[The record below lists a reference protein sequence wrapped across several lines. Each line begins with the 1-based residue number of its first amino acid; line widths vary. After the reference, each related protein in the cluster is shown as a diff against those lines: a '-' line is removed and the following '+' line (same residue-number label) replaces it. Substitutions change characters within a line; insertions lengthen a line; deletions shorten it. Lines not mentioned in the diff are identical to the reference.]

1 MREGKQRKDVF
12 AMNIFVINPV
22 GTSRWDRADKEYLER
37 FARRDTVVTVAS
49 LSSGPE
55 SIEDYRSKALVCPEI
70 LKLARKNARK
80 YDAMFVNC
88 FGDPCVEAVQEVT
101 KIPVPAVGETS
112 MMMAS
117 LLGDKFAVI
126 SPTRNTALQVESNAR
141 RMGLDIGTFSVVPL
155 EIPVLQLERNRRR
168 TIREIVKV
176 AKKCLINGAEV
187 IVLGCTG
194 MAYMADEI
202 RKKIQAPLIEPASL
216 TLKVAETLV
225 DLKIVRH

>member
-1 MREGKQRKDVF
+1 
-12 AMNIFVINPV
+12 
-22 GTSRWDRADKEYLER
+22 
-37 FARRDTVVTVAS
+37 VTVAS
-49 LSSGPE
+49 LSSGPK

-88 FGDPCVEAVQEVT
+88 FGDPCVEAVREVT

-117 LLGDKFAVI
+117 LLGDRFAVI

-155 EIPVLQLERNRRR
+155 EIPVLQLERNRGR
-168 TIREIVKV
+168 TIREIAKV

>member
-1 MREGKQRKDVF
+1 MK
-12 AMNIFVINPV
+12 IFVINPV
-22 GTSRWDRADKEYLER
+22 GTSRWDRADKQYLGG

-49 LSSGPE
+49 LSKGPK

-70 LKLARKNARK
+70 LKLASKNAHK

-88 FGDPCVEAVQEVT
+88 FGDPCVEAVREVT

-112 MMMAS
+112 MVMAG

-126 SPTRNTALQVESNAR
+126 SPTRTSAHQVESNAR

-155 EIPVLQLERNRRR
+155 EIPVLQLEKDRGR
-168 TIREIVKV
+168 TIREIAKV
-176 AKKCLINGAEV
+176 ANECLNNGAEV

-202 RKKIQAPLIEPASL
+202 RRKIETPLIEPASL
-216 TLKVAETLV
+216 TLKVAEALV
-225 DLKIVRH
+225 DLRMRRH